1 MKRRNEY
8 VCKKDIPTL
17 NKAVIEAA
25 LTFVVTVLMAAS
37 DCFLKNKK
45 EQEK

>member
-8 VCKKDIPTL
+8 VCKKDAPAL
-17 NKAVIEAA
+17 SKAVIEAA
-25 LTFVVTVLMAAS
+25 LTFAVAVLMAAS

-45 EQEK
+45 E